1 MLLERIIYFWSS
13 NGQLMETVALRV
25 DDLLMKHVDESTM
38 IQLFLVSRE
47 KKKKNYR
54 QVNGRVSQNEPKSR
68 SLFERVIELKII
80 G

>member
-47 KKKKNYR
+47 KKKKKLPA
-54 QVNGRVSQNEPKSR
+54 S
-68 SLFERVIELKII
+68 ERAS
-80 G
+80 